1 MRRELPERG
10 LTGKRISPRVA
21 AVLLATAA
29 AVSACGSSASSH
41 SHHERVLYVYNWA
54 DYIGSDTVRDFEAKT
69 GVRVI
74 YDTYD
79 SDETAEGKLL
89 AGESGYD
96 VVTASTDYFARQIK
110 AGVYEPLDRAKLPNW
125 KNLDPHALAFEG
137 RADPGNRYAVPYMH
151 SINGFAYNVAA
162 IRARMPNAP
171 VDSLDML
178 FKPEVVKRFAGCGV
192 SFLDSPEDVLQLALN
207 YLHLDPNTTRESDY
221 LKAEKLLLSVRPYIR
236 AFDSAE
242 YMNGLIDGNFCIA
255 MSWSADYSVAEAR
268 AHAAGVHLDLAF
280 TVPREGANLTYDAWL
295 IPVGAPHP
303 RAAYEWLNYLLEPR
317 VIAAITNQI
326 HYGNDNLAANAYVD
340 PSILNDPII
349 YPTPRIEARLYESKE
364 VSADLERLRTRIW
377 MRIKTGI

>member
-1 MRRELPERG
+1 MGAMRRNA
-10 LTGKRISPRVA
+10 K
-21 AVLLATAA
+21 AVLAGGVRLCLALAA
-29 AVSACGSSASSH
+29 GASLAACGHSAASRH
-41 SHHERVLYVYNWA
+41 RQRVLYVYNWA
-54 DYIGSDTVRDFEAKT
+54 DYIGKDTVRDFEAKT
-69 GVRVI
+69 GIRVI

-79 SDETAEGKLL
+79 SDEEAEGKLL
-89 AGESGYD
+89 AGDSGFD
-96 VVTASTDYFARQIK
+96 VVTASSDYFARQIR

-125 KNLDPHALAFEG
+125 KNLDPHWLALEAK
-137 RADPGNRYAVPYMH
+137 ADPGNRYAVPYMH

-162 IRARMPNAP
+162 IRARMPDAP
-171 VDSLDML
+171 LDSLQML
-178 FKPEVVKRFAGCGV
+178 FNPQIVKHFAGCGV

-207 YLHLDPNTTRESDY
+207 YLHIDPNTTRKRDY
-221 LKAEKLLLSVRPYIR
+221 LRAEKLLLSVRPYIR

-268 AHAAGVHLDLAF
+268 AHAAGLRLHLAF

-295 IPVGAPHP
+295 IPAGAPHP

-326 HYGNDNLAANAYVD
+326 HYGNDNLAANRYVD
-340 PSILNDPII
+340 PSILNDPLI

-364 VSADLERLRTRIW
+364 VSAKLERLRTRIW

>member
-1 MRRELPERG
+1 MHRG
-10 LTGKRISPRVA
+10 ARARLAGCARLCVA
-21 AVLLATAA
+21 LALASA
-29 AVSACGSSASSH
+29 PAACGRAGAPQ
-41 SHHERVLYVYNWA
+41 ERQRVLYVYNWA
-54 DYIGSDTVRDFEAKT
+54 DYIGKDTVKDFEAKT
-69 GVRVI
+69 GIRVI

-79 SDETAEGKLL
+79 SDETEEGKLL
-89 AGESGYD
+89 AGDSGYD

-110 AGVYEPLDRAKLPNW
+110 AGVYQPLDRARLPNW
-125 KNLDPHALAFEG
+125 KNLDPHWLALEA

-162 IRARMPNAP
+162 IRARMPDAP

-178 FKPEVVKRFAGCGV
+178 FKPQVVRRFAGCGV

-207 YLHLDPNTTRESDY
+207 YLHIDPNTTRKSDY

-242 YMNGLIDGNFCIA
+242 YMNGLVDGNFCIA

-268 AHAAGVHLDLAF
+268 ARAAGLHLDLAF

-295 IPVGAPHP
+295 IPAGAPHP
-303 RAAYEWLNYLLEPR
+303 RAAYQWLNYLLEPR
-317 VIAAITNQI
+317 VIAAITNEI
-326 HYGNDNLAANAYVD
+326 HYGNDNLAADPYVD
-340 PSILNDPII
+340 PSILHDPIV
-349 YPTPRIEARLYESKE
+349 YPTPQIEARLYESKE
-364 VSADLERLRTRIW
+364 VSARLERLRTRIW

>member
-1 MRRELPERG
+1 MRVP
-10 LTGKRISPRVA
+10 VA
-21 AVLLATAA
+21 LLAIAIA
-29 AVSACGSSASSH
+29 VAVSACGQSAANH
-41 SHHERVLYVYNWA
+41 GHGERVLYVYNWA
-54 DYIGSDTVRDFEAKT
+54 DYIGKNTVADFEAKT
-69 GVRVI
+69 GIRVI

-79 SDETAEGKLL
+79 SDEAAEGKLL
-89 AGESGYD
+89 AGDSGYD
-96 VVTASTDYFARQIK
+96 VITTSTDYFARQIK

-125 KNLDPHALAFEG
+125 NNLDPHALAIEAQ
-137 RADPGNRYAVPYMH
+137 ADPGNRYAVPYMH
-151 SINGFAYNVAA
+151 SINGFAYDVAA
-162 IRARMPNAP
+162 IRARMPDAP

-178 FKPEVVKRFAGCGV
+178 FKPAVVKRFAGCGV

-242 YMNGLIDGNFCIA
+242 YMNGLINGNFCIA
-255 MSWSADYSVAEAR
+255 MSWSADYSVAQAR
-268 AHAAGVHLDLAF
+268 ARAAGLHLDLAF

-303 RAAYEWLNYLLEPR
+303 QAAYEWLNYLLEPR

-340 PSILNDPII
+340 PAILHDPIV
-349 YPTPRIEARLYESKE
+349 YPTPQIEARLYESKE
-364 VSADLERLRTRIW
+364 VSAQLERLRTRIW

>member
-1 MRRELPERG
+1 MRR
-10 LTGKRISPRVA
+10 SPNAIIAGGAR
-21 AVLLATAA
+21 LCLALAA
-29 AVSACGSSASSH
+29 AAALAGCARAGRPPH
-41 SHHERVLYVYNWA
+41 RQRLLYVYNWA
-54 DYIGSDTVRDFEAKT
+54 DYIGKDTVRDFEAKT
-69 GVRVI
+69 GIRVI

-79 SDETAEGKLL
+79 SDETEEGKLL
-89 AGESGYD
+89 AGDSGYD

-110 AGVYEPLDRAKLPNW
+110 AGVYEPLDRAKLTRW
-125 KNLDPHALAFEG
+125 KNLDPHALAIEAE
-137 RADPGNRYAVPYMH
+137 ADPGNRYAVPYMH

-178 FKPEVVKRFAGCGV
+178 FKPAVVKRFAGCGV

-207 YLHLDPNTTRESDY
+207 YLHLDPNTTRKSDY

-268 AHAAGVHLDLAF
+268 AHAAGLHLDLAF

-317 VIAAITNQI
+317 VIAAITNEI
-326 HYGNDNLAANAYVD
+326 HYGNDNRAANPYVD
-340 PSILNDPII
+340 PSILDDPII
-349 YPTPRIEARLYESKE
+349 YPTPQIERRLYQSRE
-364 VSADLERLRTRIW
+364 VSARLERLRTRIW

>member
-1 MRRELPERG
+1 MWRN
-10 LTGKRISPRVA
+10 SPRRALTCQRIALRGPALLLVA
-21 AVLLATAA
+21 AC
-29 AVSACGSSASSH
+29 AVSACGESASSH
-41 SHHERVLYVYNWA
+41 AHRDRVLYLYNWA
-54 DYIGSDTVRDFEAKT
+54 DYIGKDTVRDFERNS
-69 GVRVI
+69 GIRVI

-79 SDETAEGKLL
+79 SDETEEGKLL
-89 AGESGYD
+89 AGDSGYD
-96 VVTASTDYFARQIK
+96 VVTTSTDYFARQIK
-110 AGVYEPLDRAKLPNW
+110 AGVYEPLDRARLPNW
-125 KNLDPHALAFEG
+125 RNLDPHALAIEG

-162 IRARMPNAP
+162 IRARLPNAP

-178 FKPEVVKRFAGCGV
+178 FKPEVVRHFADCGV

-207 YLHLDPNTTRESDY
+207 YLHLDPNTTRGSDY

-268 AHAAGVHLDLAF
+268 ARAAGVRLDLAF

-340 PSILNDPII
+340 PSILHDPII
-349 YPTPRIEARLYESKE
+349 YPTPQIEARLYESKE
-364 VSADLERLRTRIW
+364 VSAPLERLRTRIW

>member
-1 MRRELPERG
+1 MRRAIAARG
-10 LTGKRISPRVA
+10 RILA
-21 AVLLATAA
+21 LLLAA
-29 AVSACGSSASSH
+29 AVAASACGSSHAPR
-41 SHHERVLYVYNWA
+41 ERVLYVYNWA
-54 DYIGSDTVRDFEAKT
+54 DYIGKDTVADFEAKT
-69 GVRVI
+69 GIRVI

-79 SDETAEGKLL
+79 SDETEEGKLL
-89 AGESGYD
+89 AGDSGYD

-110 AGVYEPLDRAKLPNW
+110 AGVYEPLERARLPDW
-125 KNLDPHALAFEG
+125 KNLDPHALAFEA

-162 IRARMPNAP
+162 IRQRMPDAP

-178 FKPEVVKRFAGCGV
+178 FKPEVIKRFAGCGV

-207 YLHLDPNTTRESDY
+207 YLHIDPNTTRASDY

-242 YMNGLIDGNFCIA
+242 YMNGLVDGDFCLA
-255 MSWSADYSVAEAR
+255 MSWSADYSVAQAR
-268 AHAAGVHLDLAF
+268 ARAAGLHLNLAF

-295 IPVGAPHP
+295 IPAGAPHP
-303 RAAYEWLNYLLEPR
+303 RAAYQWLNYLLQPR

-326 HYGNDNLAANAYVD
+326 HYGNDNLAANPYVD
-340 PSILNDPII
+340 PAILHDPIV

-364 VSADLERLRTRIW
+364 VSASLERLRTRIW
-377 MRIKTGI
+377 MTIKTGI

>member
-1 MRRELPERG
+1 MHRG
-10 LTGKRISPRVA
+10 ATARLAGCARLCVALALA
-21 AVLLATAA
+21 AVPA
-29 AVSACGSSASSH
+29 ACGRAAPPQ
-41 SHHERVLYVYNWA
+41 ERRRVLYVYNWA
-54 DYIGSDTVRDFEAKT
+54 DYIGKDTVKDFEAKT
-69 GVRVI
+69 GIRVI

-79 SDETAEGKLL
+79 SDETEEGKLL
-89 AGESGYD
+89 AGDSGYD

-110 AGVYEPLDRAKLPNW
+110 AGVYEPLDRARLPDW
-125 KNLDPHALAFEG
+125 KNLDPHWLALEA

-162 IRARMPNAP
+162 IRARMPDAP
-171 VDSLDML
+171 VDSLEML
-178 FKPEVVKRFAGCGV
+178 FKPQVVKRFAGCGV

-207 YLHLDPNTTRESDY
+207 YLHIDPNTTRKRDY

-242 YMNGLIDGNFCIA
+242 YMNGLVDGNFCIA

-268 AHAAGVHLDLAF
+268 AHAAGLRLDLAF

-295 IPVGAPHP
+295 IPAGAPHP

-317 VIAAITNQI
+317 VIAAITNEI
-326 HYGNDNLAANAYVD
+326 HYGNDNLAADPYVD
-340 PSILNDPII
+340 PSILHDPIV

-364 VSADLERLRTRIW
+364 VSARLERLRTRIW

>member
-1 MRRELPERG
+1 MRSVPARPGLGWKGICRG
-10 LTGKRISPRVA
+10 LRA
-21 AVLLATAA
+21 ALILGAMIALN
-29 AVSACGSSASSH
+29 ACGSSH
-41 SHHERVLYVYNWA
+41 GPRERVLYVYNWA
-54 DYIGSDTVRDFEAKT
+54 DYIGKDTVADFEAKT
-69 GVRVI
+69 GIRVI

-79 SDETAEGKLL
+79 SDETEEGKLL
-89 AGESGYD
+89 AGDSGYD

-110 AGVYEPLDRAKLPNW
+110 AGVYEPLDRSKLPNW
-125 KNLDPHALAFEG
+125 KNLDPRALAFES

-151 SINGFAYNVAA
+151 SINGFAYNIAA
-162 IRARMPNAP
+162 IRKRMPDAP

-207 YLHLDPNTTRESDY
+207 YLHIDPNTTRESDY
-221 LKAEKLLLSVRPYIR
+221 LKAEKLLLSVRPYVR

-242 YMNGLIDGNFCIA
+242 YMNGLVDGDFCIA
-255 MSWSADYSVAEAR
+255 MSWSADYSVAQAR
-268 AHAAGVHLDLAF
+268 ARAAGLRLDLAF

-326 HYGNDNLAANAYVD
+326 HYGNDNLAANPYVD
-340 PSILNDPII
+340 PAILHDPIV
-349 YPTPRIEARLYESKE
+349 YPTPQIAARLYESRE
-364 VSADLERLRTRIW
+364 VSARLERLRTRIW
-377 MRIKTGI
+377 MTIKTGI